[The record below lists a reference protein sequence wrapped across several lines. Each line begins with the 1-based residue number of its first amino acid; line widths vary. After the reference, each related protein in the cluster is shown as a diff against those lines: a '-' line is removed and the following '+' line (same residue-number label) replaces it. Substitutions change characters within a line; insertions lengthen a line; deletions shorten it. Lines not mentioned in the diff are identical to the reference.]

1 VRLGR
6 KSRSAGNGRA
16 PVPAPFVVGATRSGT
31 TLLRLML
38 DAHPELAIPFETHFI
53 PKLIAAGE
61 NGSPSA
67 DDLAEIVIGH
77 RRWRDFHLEPDELRT
92 AYRELDPPNAAD
104 AIRAFFGLYA
114 EHQGK
119 PRWGDKTPGYVKKME
134 KLQAVLPE
142 ARFVH
147 IIRDGR
153 DVALSVVP
161 RSFGPDSVGKAA
173 RNWKRTIREAQRQ
186 APSVDHYLEVRY
198 EELVLDTEN
207 VLRGICEFC
216 ELDFHPAMLDY
227 HERAGERLDEKR
239 RRPKPGRSLEGPA
252 NLSGHALTKEPPRPD
267 QLAKW
272 RGEMTEYDRGAFE
285 AVAGDLL
292 AELGYDVAPPAGSLT
307 ATDGSD

>member
-1 VRLGR
+1 MKLR
-6 KSRSAGNGRA
+6 RSNSG
-16 PVPAPFVVGATRSGT
+16 PPPAPFVVGATRSGT

-38 DAHPELAIPFETHFI
+38 DAHPDLAIPFETHFI
-53 PKLIAAGE
+53 PKLISADEG
-61 NGSPSA
+61 GSPSA

-77 RRWRDFHLEPDELRT
+77 RRWRDFHLEPDELRN

-104 AIRAFFGLYA
+104 AVRAFFGLYA
-114 EHQGK
+114 ARQGK
-119 PRWGDKTPGYVKKME
+119 PRWGDKTPGYVKKMK
-134 KLQAVLPE
+134 KLQSVLPE

-161 RSFGPDSVGKAA
+161 RNFGPDSVGEAA
-173 RNWKRTIREAQRQ
+173 RNWKRTIRDAQRQ
-186 APSVDHYLEVRY
+186 APELDHYLEVRY
-198 EELVLDTEN
+198 EDLVLDTEK
-207 VLRGICEFC
+207 VLRAICKFC
-216 ELDFHPAMLDY
+216 DLDFQPAMLEY
-227 HERAGERLDEKR
+227 HERAGERLGEKR

-252 NLSGHALTKEPPRPD
+252 NLSGHVLTQEPPRPD

-292 AELGYDVAPPAGSLT
+292 AELGYEVAPPEGSLT
-307 ATDGSD
+307 ATGGSD